1 MLANGECMQ
10 TDRKIKIL
18 VVDDSDNIRRM
29 VRTVLRQLGFAEIGE
44 ASDGLQALSKLK
56 TGAYDLLISDWN
68 MPNLDGIS
76 LLRMIRGDADLKD
89 LKVLMVTAEAEKGH
103 VIEAIKAGIN
113 DYVVKPFSAD
123 ILEKKIEKIFGAGPP
138 PEKPS

>member
-1 MLANGECMQ
+1 MQ